1 MATKTEMVEE
11 LYKAGVDTKTNLKK
25 LETEALEEMVQE
37 LEASTE
43 VGGET
48 TETNEVSEITEDSP
62 TSEESEESND
72 KVVTETVHQLGI
84 FTEFIYHAKNENV
97 SLKVENLGNG
107 DVYVNAGK
115 VQVGDKDQRLLK
127 GEGKVFKDVAVVN
140 LMAASQ
146 PEVKISE
153 LE

>member
-1 MATKTEMVEE
+1 MATKTEMIEE

-43 VGGET
+43 VGDET
-48 TETNEVSEITEDSP
+48 TETNEVSEIIEDAP
-62 TSEESEESND
+62 TSEESEESNN

>member
-43 VGGET
+43 VGDET

-72 KVVTETVHQLGI
+72 KIVTETVHQLGI

>member
-43 VGGET
+43 VGDET
-48 TETNEVSEITEDSP
+48 TETNEVSEITEDAP
-62 TSEESEESND
+62 TSEESEEFND

-153 LE
+153 LK

>member
-37 LEASTE
+37 LESSTE
-43 VGGET
+43 VGDES
-48 TETNEVSEITEDSP
+48 TETKEVSEITEDAP
-62 TSEESEESND
+62 ASEESEESND

-107 DVYVNAGK
+107 DVYVNAGE

>member
-1 MATKTEMVEE
+1 MATKTEMIEE

-43 VGGET
+43 VGDET
-48 TETNEVSEITEDSP
+48 TETNEVSEIIEDAP
-62 TSEESEESND
+62 TSEESEESNG